1 MLALTHLVAGAALGR
16 LTDDPRH
23 GALAA
28 VVSHALL
35 DGVGHDDH
43 SIGVIGQAAL
53 VGAGLAA
60 LTLSW
65 GPASPVTRGGLVG
78 ILPDVEIILMKLRR
92 RESARLLFPSHWQ
105 REGRRGSHPYRF
117 PGPDVHVA
125 VEVGLAVTACA
136 ALCVAGRRRARRL
149 SPASAAAAS

>member
-16 LTDDPRH
+16 LNDDPRR

-43 SIGVIGQAAL
+43 TIGVAGQAAL
-53 VGAGLAA
+53 VATGLVA
-60 LTLSW
+60 LTACW
-65 GPASPVTRGGLVG
+65 GPSSPVTTAGVVG

-105 REGRRGSHPYRF
+105 REGRRGTHPYRF
-117 PGPDVHVA
+117 PGPDVPA
-125 VEVGLAVTACA
+125 LVEVGLAVAACT
-136 ALCVAGRRRARRL
+136 ALCVAGRRRSRRGR
-149 SPASAAAAS
+149 